1 MKPNTAY
8 KTKNFDILL
17 TFLLITITLLITVIY
32 CYLIKYKA
40 KQKHLLP
47 YYLTNE
53 KLIYVL

>member
-1 MKPNTAY
+1 MKQNTAY

>member
-1 MKPNTAY
+1 MKQNTAY

-17 TFLLITITLLITVIY
+17 TFLLITITLLITIIY

>member
-1 MKPNTAY
+1 MKQNTAY

-17 TFLLITITLLITVIY
+17 TFLLITVTLLITVIY